1 MKLAVTDANIF
12 IDLIKL
18 EMLDLLFQ
26 IGIEIH
32 TTREVLDQLREDQ
45 YEILDHSQHAK
56 SLQVYSFSG
65 DEMISINL
73 MEASRAL
80 EIVDKSVVFLALQL
94 KASVLTGD
102 GPLRK
107 FCSEKDLEV
116 KGIIW
121 LFDIFFETKLISAIE
136 AITKMKELIGFNDRL
151 PKKECQERINIW
163 MTNK

>member
-1 MKLAVTDANIF
+1 MKLTVTDANIF

-18 EMLDLLFQ
+18 QMLDLLFQ

-32 TTREVLDQLREDQ
+32 TAREVLDQLREDQ
-45 YEILDHSQHAK
+45 YEILDKSKHAK

-73 MEASRAL
+73 MEAPRSL
-80 EIVDKSVVFLALQL
+80 EVVDKTVIFLALQL
-94 KASVLTGD
+94 KAGVLTGD

-107 FCSEKDLEV
+107 FCSEQHLEV

-121 LFDIFFETKLISAIE
+121 LFDIFYETKLISAGE
-136 AITKMKELIGFNDRL
+136 AATKMKELIGFNDRL
-151 PKKECQERINIW
+151 PKKECQDRINSW
-163 MTNK
+163 MTK